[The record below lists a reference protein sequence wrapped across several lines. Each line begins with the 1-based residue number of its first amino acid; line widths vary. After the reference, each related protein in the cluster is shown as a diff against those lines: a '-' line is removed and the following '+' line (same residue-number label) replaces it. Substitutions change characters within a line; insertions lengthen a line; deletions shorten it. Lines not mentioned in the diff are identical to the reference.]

1 MLKKLPIRSWG
12 VSAIAILA
20 ASPTVAFA
28 QEESAAVEDDNVI
41 VVTAQRRS
49 ENVQQVPI
57 SVTALSSEALVN
69 ANVWDVT
76 GLTRVVPNLIINK
89 SNQTSSVRLIVR
101 GVGAPGNTMAESS
114 VATFLDGVYIAR
126 PGAIVGN
133 FLDMEAVEVLRGP
146 QGTLFGRN
154 ASVGLINL
162 RSADPASEFS
172 GEVAAEYGTADR
184 MWVRGHVNV
193 PVNDDVAIR
202 VAGLGQWFDG
212 YWTNQLDGETYGGI
226 DDAAGRVTLRADVT
240 SNLRWT
246 VKADYSRQRGDG
258 QINLDFDPA
267 TVSPAQL
274 AALRTRLGG
283 QLPDTN
289 LNDNIMNQ
297 FVTAGLS
304 DRQWGLTSNLEW
316 LAGDFTIKL
325 IQSYRDWKNTQ
336 QDGDVFFTPVPLLSR
351 TANYRSKS
359 HSHELQLLSPD
370 DLWDGKLNFVT
381 GLYYFSEDFV
391 LGEQLDLNSQF
402 CNFLLPPG
410 QRPSCNA
417 LLDAGA
423 GFNATNQTVSQ
434 DMDSIAVF
442 GQATFRPLEKLSL
455 TLGGRWTQDSKTARY
470 VQVLN
475 NPFGAAL
482 RATEDTLLEF
492 EDDQFT
498 WRAAATY
505 EPSDD
510 VMLFATYS
518 TGFKSG
524 GFNSGPGSTALGQR
538 RIFDSETVDNYELGA
553 RTSWLDR
560 ALTANITLFRMDIR
574 GFQDRGFDGTSFIVR
589 NAGNLRQQGMEA
601 ELSVRPSRNF
611 NVRGGLAYL
620 DSEFTSYQGAS
631 NLPGLPG
638 TQDLTGGRN
647 LYSPEFQGSVGFDW
661 TGEFAGSGLGWSI
674 SPLVSFISDF
684 NNGGVNDGNPQNV
697 QDGYVTANL
706 RVSLGDLSQGWEIY
720 AFGDNL
726 TDTRFCATRIY
737 QTLGG
742 ALGLNNGVFPGS
754 TAVRC
759 NISPPRVYGIGGRV
773 RF

>member
-1 MLKKLPIRSWG
+1 MLKLLRMRDIGASI
-12 VSAIAILA
+12 IAM
-20 ASPTVAFA
+20 
-28 QEESAAVEDDNVI
+28 AAVLPGVAMAQDDAAPADEGDVI
-41 VVTAQRRS
+41 IVTAQRRS

-57 SVTALSSEALVN
+57 SVTALSSETLTN

-89 SNQTSSVRLIVR
+89 SNQTTSVRLIVR

-114 VATFLDGVYIAR
+114 VATFLDGVYVAR

-162 RSADPASEFS
+162 RSADPRNEFS

-184 MWVRGHVNV
+184 VWVRGHVNV
-193 PVNDDVAIR
+193 PINDDVAIR
-202 VAGLGQWFDG
+202 VAGLGQWFGG
-212 YWTNQLDGETYGGI
+212 YWTNRLDGQTYGGV
-226 DDAAGRVTLRADVT
+226 DDAALRVTLKADVT

-258 QINLDFDPA
+258 QINLDLDPA

-274 AALRTRLGG
+274 AALQTRLGG

-297 FVTAGLS
+297 FVTADLS
-304 DRQWGLTSNLEW
+304 DRQWGITSNLEW
-316 LAGDFTIKL
+316 LVGDFTVKL
-325 IQSYRDWKNTQ
+325 IQGYRDWKNTQ
-336 QDGDVFFTPVPLLSR
+336 LDGDVFFTPLELLSR
-351 TANYRSKS
+351 TGSYRSKS

-370 DLWDGKLNFVT
+370 DLLGGKLNFVA
-381 GLYYFSEDFV
+381 GLYYFAEDFE
-391 LGEQLDLNSQF
+391 LGERLDLTGQF
-402 CNFLLPPG
+402 CNFLLPAG
-410 QRPSCNA
+410 QRPACNN
-417 LLDAGA
+417 LLASGA
-423 GFNATNQTVSQ
+423 GFNATNQLVSQ
-434 DMDSIAVF
+434 DMDSFAVF
-442 GQATFRPLEKLSL
+442 GQATFRPVDKVSL
-455 TLGGRWTQDSKTARY
+455 TLGGRWTKDSKTGRY
-470 VQVLN
+470 VQLLN
-475 NPFGAAL
+475 NPFAASL
-482 RATEDTLLEF
+482 RAPENTPLEF

-524 GFNSGPGSTALGQR
+524 GFNSGPGNAALGQR
-538 RIFDSETVDNYELGA
+538 RIFGSETVDNYEVGA
-553 RTSWLDR
+553 RTAWLDR
-560 ALTANITLFRMDIR
+560 ALTANITLFRMDIK
-574 GFQDRGFDGTSFIVR
+574 GFQDRAFDGTSFIVR
-589 NAGNLRQQGMEA
+589 NAGNLRQQGAEA
-601 ELSVRPSRNF
+601 ELAIRPSRNF
-611 NVRGGLAYL
+611 KVRSAISYL
-620 DSEFTSYQGAS
+620 DSEFTAYQGAS
-631 NLPGLPG
+631 NLPGLG
-638 TQDLTGGRN
+638 GVQDLTGQRN

-661 TGEFAGSGLGWSI
+661 TGDIGGSGLGWSI
-674 SPLVSFISDF
+674 SPLLSFISDF
-684 NNGGVNDGNPQNV
+684 NNGGVNDGNPQTI
-697 QDGYVTANL
+697 QDGYVLANL
-706 RVSLGDLSQGWEIY
+706 RISLGDLAKGWEVY

-759 NISPPRVYGIGGRV
+759 NISPPRIYGIGGRV